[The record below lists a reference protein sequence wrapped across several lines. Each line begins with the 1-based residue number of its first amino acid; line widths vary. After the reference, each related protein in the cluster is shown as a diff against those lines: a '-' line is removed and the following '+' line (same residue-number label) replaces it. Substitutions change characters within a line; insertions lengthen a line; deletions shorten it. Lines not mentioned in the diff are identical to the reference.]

1 MLLCNQ
7 HIYLKLLFICLSL
20 FEFTKSQQASS
31 NTNDDLT
38 HVNILLL
45 LPTNDTYK
53 FSMSKVLSSLNL
65 AIEDLKNTDY
75 GSKFRIEI
83 ISDKCDCSGI
93 TAPVN
98 AMENIYKN
106 RNQAVRFQA
115 VFGPMCD

>member
-1 MLLCNQ
+1 MLLCNKQ
-7 HIYLKLLFICLSL
+7 IFTNLLLICLSL
-20 FEFTKSQQASS
+20 INSIKTQQVSS
-31 NTNDDLT
+31 NSKDLT

-65 AIEDLKNTDY
+65 AIEDLKNTEY
-75 GSKFRIEI
+75 GSKFEVEI

-93 TAPVN
+93 TAPLN
-98 AMENIYKN
+98 AMKNIYKN
-106 RNQAVRFQA
+106 SNQAMRFQA